1 MTESE
6 ETQKLLRQ
14 LIEKIEALDNKISI
28 RSDTLEQKI
37 NSLNNSIRTDIN
49 VIKRDLDELK

>member
-14 LIEKIEALDNKISI
+14 LIEKTEALDNKISI
-28 RSDTLEQKI
+28 RSDTLEQ
-37 NSLNNSIRTDIN
+37 
-49 VIKRDLDELK
+49 